1 MKRTAT
7 ILVAAALV
15 VTACQSASEQLSERL
30 AEQVEGVNDVDIDI
44 DTGQVKIETDD
55 GSISIGG
62 GELPDGFA
70 VPLPDGYKVTG
81 IFTTDDESVV
91 GVSYPQDRFD
101 ELVAYF
107 DAWTSG
113 QPGDWETA
121 TMTLDQGEAGTMRSS
136 SFYGGDMSIQ
146 VTDCFDVGAGTGVL
160 NAACVNIL
168 NG

>member
-1 MKRTAT
+1 MKRTAAIFVVAT
-7 ILVAAALV
+7 LVL
-15 VTACQSASEQLSERL
+15 TACQSASEELSEQL
-30 AEQVEGVNDVDIDI
+30 AEQVAGVSDVEI
-44 DTGQVKIETDD
+44 DTDTGLVKIETDE

-62 GELPDGFA
+62 GELPDGFG

-81 IFTTDDESVV
+81 VFTTDDESMV
-91 GVSYPQDRFD
+91 GVSYAKDRFD

-113 QPGDWETA
+113 QPGDWESA
-121 TMTLDQGEAGTMRSS
+121 TMTLDQGAAGTMRSS

-146 VTDCFDVGAGTGVL
+146 VTDCFDVGAETDVL
-160 NAACVNIL
+160 NAACVNII